1 MRRAYWLRIPID
13 DMRFCRFRY
22 GADELVTHFTI
33 EAAETRAWAPPSV
46 NELPLPLGLTGAHV
60 FHVWLGRG
68 RVLEV
73 FEVRGLWARL
83 SDCISRL
90 HVRRILA
97 AMRMRPMR
105 PLAVTFGDFLGA
117 IPRAAPHFQSG
128 RGRSSRFEATVRTS
142 CSGIQSR
149 ALDAAARSCKRYR
162 IRFDDGHTTILAA
175 YELLTVSASARST
188 GQIVLGVAHTLLVC
202 FAALPCRVLGG
213 RRRGPAASVFASAD
227 REGRAACP
235 KGQAQRNWCGH
246 GPWAKA
252 SNGDHEVEERH
263 AQVWRRFRVV
273 LASLVQPGFRGAHGV
288 HGVLK
293 RPSSVWHFCSRA
305 LRAWAFHVR
314 ERRRLRKVRAL
325 SLTHSPRTACRL

>member
-1 MRRAYWLRIPID
+1 
-13 DMRFCRFRY
+13 
-22 GADELVTHFTI
+22 
-33 EAAETRAWAPPSV
+33 
-46 NELPLPLGLTGAHV
+46 
-60 FHVWLGRG
+60 
-68 RVLEV
+68 
-73 FEVRGLWARL
+73 
-83 SDCISRL
+83 
-90 HVRRILA
+90 
-97 AMRMRPMR
+97 MR
-105 PLAVTFGDFLGA
+105 PLGVTFGFLGA
-117 IPRAAPHFQSG
+117 IPWAAHHFQSG

-252 SNGDHEVEERH
+252 TNGDHEVEERH

-314 ERRRLRKVRAL
+314 ERRRLRKVRPTASHVRL
-325 SLTHSPRTACRL
+325 EPHAVFRPSVYVRPCRFVADRAKVCQGAHSSRLVPSCPKLAGCSAHGAERFCGAGPRNTMATRICGAGEPDTVWI